1 MLPMATTS
9 ARISAVYA
17 RRMASGTM
25 RGVWDKNK
33 MTSIMG
39 IELSEDEIIMAEDME
54 LKDYLYEDD
63 DETV

>member
-1 MLPMATTS
+1 
-9 ARISAVYA
+9 
-17 RRMASGTM
+17 
-25 RGVWDKNK
+25 
-33 MTSIMG
+33 MG

>member
-1 MLPMATTS
+1 
-9 ARISAVYA
+9 
-17 RRMASGTM
+17 
-25 RGVWDKNK
+25 